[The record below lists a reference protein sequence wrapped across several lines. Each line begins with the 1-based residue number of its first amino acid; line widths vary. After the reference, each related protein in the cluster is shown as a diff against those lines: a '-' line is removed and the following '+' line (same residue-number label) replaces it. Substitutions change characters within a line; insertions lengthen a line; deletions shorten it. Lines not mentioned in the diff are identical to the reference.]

1 MSFNQF
7 GKNVKQE
14 SSFDDEQRLMCS
26 VSGCG
31 KRWTVHI
38 SGDKP
43 KCSKH
48 QWEEK
53 TDYSIPSIAKPVSQ
67 TVQQWYEKEEF

>member
-14 SSFDDEQRLMCS
+14 SSFDDEQRLMCF
-26 VSGCG
+26 VPGCG
-31 KRWTVHI
+31 KRWTVHV

-67 TVQQWYEKEEF
+67 TVQQWYEKEIF